1 MNLIVGATGL
11 LGGEICRRLRAAN
24 KSVRALVRPTA
35 DKAKV
40 ENLKTLGAELVSG
53 DLKDRASLDRTCEG
67 VSAVISSANSV
78 ISRQTGDSIQTVDLE
93 GQKNLIDAAREA
105 GVGHF
110 IFVSYSRNLDIDC
123 PLTRAKRAVE
133 EHLKQSG
140 LGFTILRPAAFMEI
154 WLSPA
159 VGFDFPNAK
168 ARVFGSGQSKISFIS
183 FPDVAQFAALAL
195 DHPQAKNSTIELGG
209 PEALSHLEI
218 IAVFEELTGRK
229 FEIEKVPEEALWA
242 QKQASSDP
250 LQESFAALML
260 GMAKGDVIDMRETL
274 RTFPVQ
280 LCSVRDYARR
290 VIVAKME

>member
-11 LGGEICRRLRAAN
+11 LGGEICRKLRAAN
-24 KSVRALVRPTA
+24 KPVRALVRPTA

-40 ENLKTLGAELVSG
+40 ENLKTLGVELVSG
-53 DLKDRASLDRTCEG
+53 DLKDRASLDRACQG
-67 VSAVISSANSV
+67 VRAVISSANSV
-78 ISRQTGDSIQTVDLE
+78 LSRQAGDSIQTVDLE
-93 GQKNLIDAAREA
+93 GQKNLIDAASAA

-110 IFVSYSRNLDIDC
+110 IFVSLSSNLDIDC

-168 ARVFGSGQSKISFIS
+168 ARVFGSGEGKISFIS
-183 FPDVAQFAALAL
+183 FPDAAQFAAFAL
-195 DHPQAKNSTIELGG
+195 DHSKAKNATIELGG
-209 PEALSHLEI
+209 PEALSHLEV
-218 IAVFEELTGRK
+218 IAVFEELIGRK

-242 QKQASSDP
+242 QKQASTDP

-260 GMAKGDVIDMRETL
+260 GMAKGDAIDMRETL
-274 RTFPVQ
+274 RRLPVQ

-290 VIVAKME
+290 VAAV

>member
-11 LGGEICRRLRAAN
+11 LGGEICRRLRTAN
-24 KSVRALVRPTA
+24 QSVRALVRSTA

-40 ENLKTLGAELVSG
+40 ENLKMLEVELVSG
-53 DLKDRASLDRTCEG
+53 DLKDRASLDKACQG
-67 VSAVISSANSV
+67 VNTIVSSANSV
-78 ISRQTGDSIQTVDLE
+78 LSRQAGDSIQTVDLE
-93 GQKNLIDAAREA
+93 GQKSLIDAAREA

-110 IFVSYSRNLDIDC
+110 IFVSLSSNLDIDC
-123 PLTRAKRAVE
+123 PLARAKWAVE
-133 EHLKQSG
+133 EHLRQSG

-168 ARVFGSGQSKISFIS
+168 ARVLGSGEGKISFIS
-183 FPDVAQFAALAL
+183 FADVAQFAALAV
-195 DHPQAKNSTIELGG
+195 DHPKARNSTIELGG
-209 PEALSHLEI
+209 PEALRYSEI
-218 IAVFEELTGRK
+218 IAIFEELTGRK

-242 QKQASSDP
+242 QKQASTDP

-274 RTFPVQ
+274 RIFPVQ
-280 LCSVRDYARR
+280 LCSVRNYAKRALA
-290 VIVAKME
+290 V

>member
-11 LGGEICRRLRAAN
+11 LGGEICRRLRTAN
-24 KSVRALVRPTA
+24 QSVRALVRSTA

-40 ENLKTLGAELVSG
+40 ENLKMLEVELVSG
-53 DLKDRASLDRTCEG
+53 DLKDRASLDKACQG
-67 VSAVISSANSV
+67 VNTIVSSANSV
-78 ISRQTGDSIQTVDLE
+78 LSRQAGDSIQTVDLE
-93 GQKNLIDAAREA
+93 GQKSLIDATRKA

-110 IFVSYSRNLDIDC
+110 IFVSLSSNLDIDC
-123 PLTRAKRAVE
+123 PLARAKWAVE
-133 EHLKQSG
+133 EHLRQSG

-168 ARVFGSGQSKISFIS
+168 ARVLGSGEGKISFIS
-183 FPDVAQFAALAL
+183 FADVAQFAALAV
-195 DHPQAKNSTIELGG
+195 DHPKARNSTIELGG
-209 PEALSHLEI
+209 PEALRYSEI
-218 IAVFEELTGRK
+218 IAIFEELTGRK

-242 QKQASSDP
+242 QKQASTDP

-274 RTFPVQ
+274 RIFPVQ
-280 LCSVRDYARR
+280 LCSVRNYAKRALA
-290 VIVAKME
+290 V

>member
-24 KSVRALVRPTA
+24 QSVRALVRPTA
-35 DKAKV
+35 DKTKV
-40 ENLKTLGAELVSG
+40 ENLKTLGVELVSG
-53 DLKDRASLDRTCEG
+53 DLKDRASLDRACQG

-78 ISRQTGDSIQTVDLE
+78 ISHQIGDSIQTVDLE
-93 GQKNLIDAAREA
+93 GQKRLIDAAREA
-105 GVGHF
+105 SVGHF
-110 IFVSYSRNLDIDC
+110 IFVSLSDNLDIDC

-140 LGFTILRPAAFMEI
+140 LNFTILRPAAFMEI

-168 ARVFGSGQSKISFIS
+168 ARIFGSGQSKNSFIS
-183 FPDVAQFAALAL
+183 FADVAQFAALAV
-195 DHPQAKNSTIELGG
+195 DHPKAKNSTVELGG
-209 PEALSHLEI
+209 PEALSQLEI
-218 IAVFEELTGRK
+218 IAVFEELSGRK
-229 FEIEKVPEEALWA
+229 FEIEKMPEEALWA
-242 QKQASSDP
+242 QKQASADP

-260 GMAKGDVIDMRETL
+260 GMAKGDAIDMRETL
-274 RTFPVQ
+274 RMFPMQ

-290 VIVAKME
+290 VVAV

>member
-11 LGGEICRRLRAAN
+11 LGGEICRRLCAAN

-35 DKAKV
+35 DKTKV
-40 ENLKTLGAELVSG
+40 ENLKTLGVELVLG
-53 DLKDRASLDRTCEG
+53 DLKDRASLDRACQG
-67 VSAVISSANSV
+67 VGTVISSANSV
-78 ISRQTGDSIQTVDLE
+78 LSRQAGDSFQTVDLE
-93 GQKNLIDAAREA
+93 GQKSLIDVAREA

-110 IFVSYSRNLDIDC
+110 IFVSLSNNLDIDC

-140 LGFTILRPAAFMEI
+140 PGFTILRPAAFMEI

-168 ARVFGSGQSKISFIS
+168 ARIFGSGQSKNSFIS
-183 FPDVAQFAALAL
+183 LADVAQFAALAV
-195 DHPQAKNSTIELGG
+195 DHRRAKNATIELGG
-209 PEALSHLEI
+209 PEALSHLEV
-218 IAVFEELTGRK
+218 IAIFEELSGRK

-260 GMAKGDVIDMRETL
+260 DMAKGDVIDMRETL
-274 RTFPVQ
+274 RIFPVR
-280 LCSVRDYARR
+280 LCSVKEYARR
-290 VIVAKME
+290 AVAA

>member
-11 LGGEICRRLRAAN
+11 LGGEICRRLRTAN
-24 KSVRALVRPTA
+24 QSVRALVRSTA

-40 ENLKTLGAELVSG
+40 ENLKMLEVELVSG
-53 DLKDRASLDRTCEG
+53 DLKDRASLDKACQG
-67 VSAVISSANSV
+67 VNTIVSSANSV
-78 ISRQTGDSIQTVDLE
+78 LSRQAGDSIQTVDLE
-93 GQKNLIDAAREA
+93 GQKSLIDAAREA

-110 IFVSYSRNLDIDC
+110 IFVSLSSNLDIDC
-123 PLTRAKRAVE
+123 PLARAKWAVE
-133 EHLKQSG
+133 EHLRQSG

-168 ARVFGSGQSKISFIS
+168 ARVLGSGEGKISFIS
-183 FPDVAQFAALAL
+183 FADVAQFAALAV
-195 DHPQAKNSTIELGG
+195 DHPKARNSTIELGG
-209 PEALSHLEI
+209 PEALSYSEI
-218 IAVFEELTGRK
+218 IAIFEELTGRK

-242 QKQASSDP
+242 QKQASTDP

-274 RTFPVQ
+274 RIFPVQ
-280 LCSVRDYARR
+280 LCSVRNYAKRALA
-290 VIVAKME
+290 V